1 MQKTGEILKKIRH
14 IELNTR
20 KLVDAAFAG
29 RYHSVFKGRGMNF
42 DEVREY
48 APGDEIRS
56 IDWNVTARTGIP
68 HIKKFREE
76 RELAVVLVVDVSA
89 SGNYGSQTQSKR
101 ELAAEVA
108 SLLAFS
114 AICNSDKV
122 GLLLF
127 SDEIE
132 HYVPPKK
139 ARQHVLRLIRDI
151 LYFQPRRTG
160 TNPGAALTYLNR
172 VLNRRAVVFLIS
184 DFFAPPFPR
193 ELAVTAR
200 RHDLVAV
207 PIEDPCELQLP
218 HVGIINFQDAET
230 GEQIE
235 VDTSSAAVRQAYA
248 GLAARRSRELEAQ
261 FKRLRIDSV
270 PLATDA
276 DYMPPLK
283 AFFRQ
288 RLRRIRMS

>member
-1 MQKTGEILKKIRH
+1 MQKTGDILKKIRH

-48 APGDEIRS
+48 APGDEIRA

-76 RELAVVLVVDVSA
+76 RELAVMLVVDVSA
-89 SGNYGSQTQSKR
+89 SGDYGSQTLSKR
-101 ELAAEVA
+101 EMAAEVA

-114 AICNSDKV
+114 AVRNSDKV

-127 SDEIE
+127 SDDVE
-132 HYVPPKK
+132 HFVPPKK

-151 LYFQPRRTG
+151 LYFEPQGTG

-172 VLNRRAVVFLIS
+172 VLSRRAVIFFVS
-184 DFFAPPFPR
+184 DFLTPPFAR

-200 RHDLVAV
+200 RHDLVAIPV
-207 PIEDPCELQLP
+207 LDPCEEELP
-218 HVGIINFQDAET
+218 DVGIVNFQDAET

-235 VDTSSAAVRQAYA
+235 IDTSSVAVRRAYA
-248 GLAARRSRELEAQ
+248 AFAGRRADELDAL

-276 DYMPPLK
+276 DYLPPLK